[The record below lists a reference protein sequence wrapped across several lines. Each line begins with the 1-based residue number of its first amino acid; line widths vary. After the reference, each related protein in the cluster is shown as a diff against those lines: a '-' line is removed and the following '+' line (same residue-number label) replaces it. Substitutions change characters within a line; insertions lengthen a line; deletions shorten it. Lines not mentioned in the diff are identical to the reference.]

1 MKHMKYKLVLV
12 TLLFVTNFAFCG
24 VPPGSQGI
32 GVNPP
37 KAMLHVKG
45 EILIDSVRST
55 PVQDGMIQYKS
66 NQFLFRQ
73 NGAWLPLGS
82 GSAGNVGI
90 DVAAKVVA
98 FVINVVPKASLVEKT
113 TADIIAHF
121 VATTRY
127 RYIMLLLDSIA

>member
-1 MKHMKYKLVLV
+1 M
-12 TLLFVTNFAFCG
+12 
-24 VPPGSQGI
+24 
-32 GVNPP
+32 
-37 KAMLHVKG
+37 
-45 EILIDSVRST
+45 
-55 PVQDGMIQYKS
+55 
-66 NQFLFRQ
+66 
-73 NGAWLPLGS
+73 